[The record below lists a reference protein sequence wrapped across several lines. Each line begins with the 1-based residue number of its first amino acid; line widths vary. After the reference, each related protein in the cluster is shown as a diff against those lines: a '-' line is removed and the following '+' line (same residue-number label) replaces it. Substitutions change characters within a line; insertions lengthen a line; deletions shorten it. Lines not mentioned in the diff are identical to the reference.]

1 MNLATEGVDI
11 GKENN
16 SYFFMTKKFYSRS
29 NKKIAR
35 RDNGT
40 NGTLHRLTERQT
52 DKQTG
57 W

>member
-1 MNLATEGVDI
+1 VNLATEGGDV

-16 SYFFMTKKFYSRS
+16 SYFFITKKFYSRS

-35 RDNGT
+35 RDNGK
-40 NGTLHRLTERQT
+40 NGTLHRLTERET